1 MTLKQ
6 KIKEL
11 LQRYPKLRNSD
22 KELILEIFKIKGV
35 GLTEKQEKMIR
46 DLPAFESITRARRK
60 AQEEYE
66 KLQAVEVV
74 RQARQVKETEYRSE
88 YSNQSKFNYQ

>member
-74 RQARQVKETEYRSE
+74 RQARQVKETEYGSE